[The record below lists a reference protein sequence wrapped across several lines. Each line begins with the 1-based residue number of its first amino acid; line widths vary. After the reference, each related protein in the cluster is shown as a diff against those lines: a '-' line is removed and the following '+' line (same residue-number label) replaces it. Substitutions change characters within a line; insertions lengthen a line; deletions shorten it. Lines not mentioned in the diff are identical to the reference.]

1 MPVPLEAPRKK
12 RGGRRARKMKERL
25 GVSEMRKLKNRM
37 NFGEI
42 EDDVNQCNIGEGMGL
57 LNAKGAASGKVR
69 AAAVDKKTQVNYSVT
84 FFSLKFSL
92 ILRTFYLDLF

>member
-25 GVSEMRKLKNRM
+25 GMTEMRKLRNRM

-57 LNAKGAASGKVR
+57 LNAKGASSGKVR
-69 AAAVDKKTQVNYSVT
+69 AAAVDKKTQVTPQMSNNVLTCLTIVS
-84 FFSLKFSL
+84 
-92 ILRTFYLDLF
+92 